1 MKFIYRYAG
10 LRTMKEIKKAE
21 RLKKEFICKAYPE
34 LSTTGW
40 KIIQSSPNALVF
52 EKKVKH

>member
-1 MKFIYRYAG
+1 
-10 LRTMKEIKKAE
+10 MKEIKKAE